1 MTQPAFPL
9 CPASQAT
16 AHVVEQEQMA
26 RNTFR
31 LRLHCPEIAR
41 RIVPGQFFMVRPAR
55 GSDPL
60 LGRPFALFDTYDD
73 EHSQPVGFDFGYVTV
88 GKLTGLMPSWK
99 VGDEVSV
106 WGPLGNGFPIVPA
119 ETKHLMC
126 VAGGIGQTPF
136 LAVARELLTSRRYGS
151 PARARRGSPDPAA
164 SAARR
169 SPDAPSNSGDLRAN
183 HAAGSGDP
191 RRAPV
196 KVSLCYGARSA
207 DYLAGLDQF
216 AIDGLD
222 LRLATDDGSRGHH
235 GFVTELLKQSLAS
248 DCPPDL
254 IYCCGP
260 EPMMHAVQKIATAAN
275 VSCWLSLE
283 TPMACGIG
291 ICFSCVAKIQQDDGE
306 WDYRRTCL
314 EGPIFPA
321 TKVVF

>member
-1 MTQPAFPL
+1 MTQPAFPP
-9 CPASQAT
+9 CPAVQAT
-16 AHVVEQEQMA
+16 ARVVEQEQMA
-26 RNTFR
+26 RNTYR
-31 LRLHCPEIAR
+31 LRLHCPEIAS

-73 EHSQPVGFDFGYVTV
+73 ERGQPVGFDFGYVTV

-119 ETKHLMC
+119 GTKHLMC

-136 LAVARELLTSRRYGS
+136 LAVARELLTSRRYGT
-151 PARARRGSPDPAA
+151 PNRARRGSPDPAA
-164 SAARR
+164 GMDRR
-169 SPDAPSNSGDLRAN
+169 SPGFGNVSGDLQSAE
-183 HAAGSGDP
+183 AAGSGDP
-191 RRAPV
+191 RRALP

-222 LRLATDDGSRGHH
+222 VRLATDDGSRGHH

-248 DCPPDL
+248 DSPPDL

-275 VSCWLSLE
+275 VACWLSLE

-314 EGPIFPA
+314 EGPIFSA
-321 TKVVF
+321 AKVVF

>member
-1 MTQPAFPL
+1 MNQPAFPP
-9 CPASQAT
+9 CPASQSIAR
-16 AHVVEQEQMA
+16 VIEQEQMA

-31 LRLHCPEIAR
+31 LRLYCPEMAR

-60 LGRPFALFDTYDD
+60 LGRPFALFDTYED
-73 EHSQPVGFDFGYVTV
+73 EHGQPIGFDFGYVTV

-106 WGPLGNGFPIVPA
+106 WGPLGNGFPIVPP

-151 PARARRGSPDPAA
+151 PARAVKAQA
-164 SAARR
+164 T
-169 SPDAPSNSGDLRAN
+169 
-183 HAAGSGDP
+183 
-191 RRAPV
+191 

-207 DYLAGLDQF
+207 EYLAGLNQF

-222 LRLATDDGSRGHH
+222 VRLATDDGSRGHH
-235 GFVTELLKQSLAS
+235 GFVTDLLKQSLSS
-248 DCPPDL
+248 DTPPDL

-260 EPMMHAVQKIATAAN
+260 EPMMHAVQKIAMAAN
-275 VSCWLSLE
+275 VPCWLSLE
-283 TPMACGIG
+283 TQMACGIG

-321 TKVVF
+321 AKVVF

>member
-1 MTQPAFPL
+1 MNQPAFPP
-9 CPASQAT
+9 CSAVQAT
-16 AHVVEQEQMA
+16 ARVVEQELMA

-73 EHSQPVGFDFGYVTV
+73 EQGQPVGFEFGYVTV

-106 WGPLGNGFPIVPA
+106 WGPLGNGFPIVPE

-151 PARARRGSPDPAA
+151 PTR
-164 SAARR
+164 
-169 SPDAPSNSGDLRAN
+169 
-183 HAAGSGDP
+183 AAGSGAP
-191 RRAPV
+191 RRAPL

-216 AIDGLD
+216 TIEGLD
-222 LRLATDDGSRGHH
+222 VRLATDDGSRGHH

-260 EPMMHAVQKIATAAN
+260 EPMMHAVQKIAVAAN

-314 EGPIFPA
+314 EGPVFPA
-321 TKVVF
+321 SKVVF

>member
-1 MTQPAFPL
+1 MNQPAFPPCSAL
-9 CPASQAT
+9 QAT
-16 AHVVEQEQMA
+16 ARVVEQEQMA

-41 RIVPGQFFMVRPAR
+41 RIIPGQFFMVRPAR

-73 EHSQPVGFDFGYVTV
+73 EHGQPAGFDFGYVTV

-99 VGDEVSV
+99 VDDEVSV
-106 WGPLGNGFPIVPA
+106 WGPLGNGFPIVP
-119 ETKHLMC
+119 EGTKHLMC

-136 LAVARELLTSRRYGS
+136 LAVARELLTSRRYGM
-151 PARARRGSPDPAA
+151 PTREVAT
-164 SAARR
+164 R
-169 SPDAPSNSGDLRAN
+169 ST
-183 HAAGSGDP
+183 
-191 RRAPV
+191 

-222 LRLATDDGSRGHH
+222 VRLATDDGSRGHH

-275 VSCWLSLE
+275 VPCWLSLE

-314 EGPIFPA
+314 EGPVFPA
-321 TKVVF
+321 AKVVF

>member
-1 MTQPAFPL
+1 MNKPAFPL
-9 CPASQAT
+9 CPALQAT
-16 AHVVEQEQMA
+16 ARVVEQEQMA
-26 RNTFR
+26 RNTYR

-41 RIVPGQFFMVRPAR
+41 RIVPGQFFMVRPSR

-73 EHSQPVGFDFGYVTV
+73 ECGQPVGFDFGYVTV

-106 WGPLGNGFPIVPA
+106 WGPLGNGFPIVPE

-136 LAVARELLTSRRYGS
+136 LAVARELLTSRRYGT
-151 PARARRGSPDPAA
+151 PTRDVTAA
-164 SAARR
+164 ST
-169 SPDAPSNSGDLRAN
+169 
-183 HAAGSGDP
+183 
-191 RRAPV
+191 

-216 AIDGLD
+216 AIEGLD
-222 LRLATDDGSRGHH
+222 VRLATDDGSRGHH
-235 GFVTELLKQSLAS
+235 GFVTDLLRLSLAS

-260 EPMMHAVQKIATAAN
+260 EPMMHATQRIADEAD
-275 VSCWLSLE
+275 VPCWLSLE

-314 EGPIFPA
+314 EGPVFPA
-321 TKVVF
+321 SKVVF

>member
-1 MTQPAFPL
+1 MNEPAFPPCSAL
-9 CPASQAT
+9 QAT
-16 AHVVEQEQMA
+16 ARVVDQEQMA

-31 LRLHCPEIAR
+31 LRLHCPEMAR
-41 RIVPGQFFMVRPAR
+41 LIVPGQFFMVRPAR

-73 EHSQPVGFDFGYVTV
+73 EHGQPIGFDFGYVTV

-106 WGPLGNGFPIVPA
+106 WGPLGNGFPIVPVG
-119 ETKHLMC
+119 TKHLMC

-151 PARARRGSPDPAA
+151 PARELAERPM
-164 SAARR
+164 
-169 SPDAPSNSGDLRAN
+169 
-183 HAAGSGDP
+183 
-191 RRAPV
+191 
-196 KVSLCYGARSA
+196 KVSLRYGARSA

-222 LRLATDDGSRGHH
+222 VQLATDDGSRGHH

-248 DCPPDL
+248 DSPPDL

-275 VSCWLSLE
+275 VECWLSLE

-314 EGPIFPA
+314 EGPVFPA
-321 TKVVF
+321 NKVVF

>member
-1 MTQPAFPL
+1 MNQPAFPP
-9 CPASQAT
+9 CPAVQAT
-16 AHVVEQEQMA
+16 ARVVEQEQMA
-26 RNTFR
+26 CNTYR

-73 EHSQPVGFDFGYVTV
+73 EHGQPVGFDFGYVTV

-106 WGPLGNGFPIVPA
+106 WGPLGNGFPIVP
-119 ETKHLMC
+119 EGTKHLMC

-136 LAVARELLTSRRYGS
+136 LAVARELLISRRYGS
-151 PARARRGSPDPAA
+151 PTREVATRP
-164 SAARR
+164 
-169 SPDAPSNSGDLRAN
+169 NQ
-183 HAAGSGDP
+183 
-191 RRAPV
+191 
-196 KVSLCYGARSA
+196 VSLCYGARSA

-222 LRLATDDGSRGHH
+222 VRLATDDGSRGHH

-248 DCPPDL
+248 DSPPDL

-275 VSCWLSLE
+275 VACWLSLE

-321 TKVVF
+321 AKVVF

>member
-1 MTQPAFPL
+1 
-9 CPASQAT
+9 
-16 AHVVEQEQMA
+16 MA
-26 RNTFR
+26 RNTYR
-31 LRLHCPEIAR
+31 LRLHCPEMAR
-41 RIVPGQFFMVRPAR
+41 RIVPGQFFMVRPSR

-73 EHSQPVGFDFGYVTV
+73 EQGQPIGFDFGYVTV
-88 GKLTGLMPSWK
+88 GKLTGLMPTWK
-99 VGDEVSV
+99 VGDEVSI
-106 WGPLGNGFPIVPA
+106 WGPLGNGFPVVPA

-151 PARARRGSPDPAA
+151 PTREV
-164 SAARR
+164 AAR
-169 SPDAPSNSGDLRAN
+169 PK
-183 HAAGSGDP
+183 
-191 RRAPV
+191 
-196 KVSLCYGARSA
+196 KVTLSYGARSA
-207 DYLAGLDQF
+207 DYLAGLDLF

-222 LRLATDDGSRGHH
+222 VRLATDDGSRGHH
-235 GFVTELLKQSLAS
+235 GFVTDLLRQSLAS

-260 EPMMHAVQKIATAAN
+260 EPMMHAVQKIATAAKIP
-275 VSCWLSLE
+275 CWLSLE

-314 EGPIFPA
+314 EGPVFPA
-321 TKVVF
+321 AKVVF

>member
-1 MTQPAFPL
+1 
-9 CPASQAT
+9 
-16 AHVVEQEQMA
+16 MA

-31 LRLHCPEIAR
+31 LRLHCPEIAS
-41 RIVPGQFFMVRPAR
+41 RIVPGQFFMIRPAR

-73 EHSQPVGFDFGYVTV
+73 DQGQPAGFDFGYVTI

-99 VGDEVSV
+99 IGDEVSV
-106 WGPLGNGFPIVPA
+106 WGPLGNGFPMVPK

-151 PARARRGSPDPAA
+151 PTRDVTTS
-164 SAARR
+164 ST
-169 SPDAPSNSGDLRAN
+169 
-183 HAAGSGDP
+183 
-191 RRAPV
+191 

-216 AIDGLD
+216 AINGLD
-222 LRLATDDGSRGHH
+222 VRLATDDGSRGHH

-275 VSCWLSLE
+275 VPCWLSLE

-314 EGPIFPA
+314 EGPVFPA

>member
-1 MTQPAFPL
+1 MNQPAFPP
-9 CPASQAT
+9 CT
-16 AHVVEQEQMA
+16 ALHAIARVVEQEQIA
-26 RNTFR
+26 RNTYR
-31 LRLHCPEIAR
+31 LRLHCPEMAQ
-41 RIVPGQFFMVRPAR
+41 RIIPGQFFMVRPAR

-73 EHSQPVGFDFGYVTV
+73 EHRQPAGFDFGYVTV

-106 WGPLGNGFPIVPA
+106 WGPLGNGFPIVP
-119 ETKHLMC
+119 EGTKHLMC

-136 LAVARELLTSRRYGS
+136 LAVARELLTSRRYGM
-151 PARARRGSPDPAA
+151 PDREVAIRP
-164 SAARR
+164 
-169 SPDAPSNSGDLRAN
+169 NL
-183 HAAGSGDP
+183 
-191 RRAPV
+191 
-196 KVSLCYGARSA
+196 VSLCYGARSA

-216 AIDGLD
+216 AMEGLD
-222 LRLATDDGSRGHH
+222 VRLATDDGSRGHH

-314 EGPIFPA
+314 EGPVFPA
-321 TKVVF
+321 AKVVF

>member
-1 MTQPAFPL
+1 MNQPAFPP
-9 CPASQAT
+9 CPALQAT
-16 AHVVEQEQMA
+16 ARVVEQEQMA

-31 LRLHCPEIAR
+31 MRLHCPEMAR

-73 EHSQPVGFDFGYVTV
+73 EHGVPIGFDFGYVTV
-88 GKLTGLMPSWK
+88 GKLTGLMPSWQ

-106 WGPLGNGFPIVPA
+106 WGPLGNGFPIVPVG
-119 ETKHLMC
+119 TKHLMC

-136 LAVARELLTSRRYGS
+136 LAVIRELLSSRRYGS
-151 PARARRGSPDPAA
+151 PTRELAA
-164 SAARR
+164 VC
-169 SPDAPSNSGDLRAN
+169 PN
-183 HAAGSGDP
+183 
-191 RRAPV
+191 

-207 DYLAGLDQF
+207 EYFAGLEEF

-222 LRLATDDGSRGHH
+222 VQLATDDGSRGHH

-248 DCPPDL
+248 DSPPDL

-260 EPMMHAVQKIATAAN
+260 EPMMHAVQKIAIAAN
-275 VSCWLSLE
+275 VACWLSLE

-314 EGPIFPA
+314 EGPVFPA